1 MKDIWCR
8 KRLTR
13 WQRFWHLLV
22 NKCDCPPGE
31 CWPMG
36 RDGPKELRG

>member
-13 WQRFWHLLV
+13 WQRFWWFLV
-22 NKCDCPPGE
+22 NKCDCPAGE

-36 RDGPKELRG
+36 REGKMECRP